1 MSNLYCMED
10 YLDEIKLKLTG
21 DLLESELDD
30 DTIAKIVKSALRELN
45 RYITDTSLITIPFK
59 ECIDL
64 SDPKD
69 TKGQEIEVNSISM
82 VYRAKGMGNSSSS
95 EGGSSESF
103 DPMEVARWQM
113 LSGMGNLM
121 NFQDAVY
128 NYSAWST
135 VQQLQNTTSTDMAFI
150 FDKHTHKLYI
160 NSSNGRPDYVTI
172 EYIPVFTEVEQICS
186 EYWQDM
192 LVRLSIAL
200 TKCTL
205 GRIRTRYVIANSPVQ
220 QDGERILQEG
230 NEELSYL
237 REMLLQNSELCYP
250 VD

>member
-1 MSNLYCMED
+1 MSNLYNMND

-30 DTIAKIVKSALRELN
+30 DTLAKIVKSALRELN

-64 SDPKD
+64 SNPKD

-82 VYRAKGMGNSSSS
+82 VYRASGLGDSTS
-95 EGGSSESF
+95 EQSSESF

-135 VQQLQNTTSTDMAFI
+135 IQQIQNTTSTDMAFMY
-150 FDKHTHKLYI
+150 DKHTQKLYI
-160 NSSNGRPDYVTI
+160 NSANSRPEYITI

-192 LVRLSIAL
+192 LMRLALAL

-205 GRIRTRYVIANSPVQ
+205 GRIRTRYVIGNSPIQ
-220 QDGERILQEG
+220 QDGDRILQEG
-230 NEELSYL
+230 NEELAL
-237 REMLLQNSELCYP
+237 VREMLLQNSELCYP
-250 VD
+250 LD